1 MLTNLSLVTN
11 VLDMNVPAWCAGT
24 QVNVPAWCTGGWEE
38 ERGGC
43 NGYVTAVSVA
53 SAAAHASYLFPKSA
67 KA

>member
-1 MLTNLSLVTN
+1 MVRRDASE
-11 VLDMNVPAWCAGT
+11 
-24 QVNVPAWCTGGWEE
+24 QVPAWCTGGWEE

-53 SAAAHASYLFPKSA
+53 SAAVHASFLFPKSA